1 MKMQKLKKLKMK
13 KIIISVRCASKGI
26 RYAFA
31 TERNIRVHLLV
42 FILVLIA
49 GIAFGISKIELLLIF
64 AISAV
69 NFSLEL
75 ANTAIERLAD
85 KVSPVY
91 DEQIGVVKD
100 VMAGAVLVS
109 SIFAIIFGLAI
120 FFEPL
125 LKLFQR

>member
-13 KIIISVRCASKGI
+13 KIIISVRCAFKGI

-49 GIAFGISKIELLLIF
+49 GIAFGISKIEFLLIF
-64 AISAV
+64 AISSV

-109 SIFAIIFGLAI
+109 SIFAIIFGLVI

>member
-13 KIIISVRCASKGI
+13 KIIISVRCAFKGI

-49 GIAFGISKIELLLIF
+49 GIAFGISKIEFLLIF

-109 SIFAIIFGLAI
+109 SIFAIIFGLVI